1 MCAPVPNGHPTP
13 RKSSHRGSLGQ
24 VDTHT
29 GFFLL
34 LPSQRELSGWCSPT
48 PTPPPLIQ
56 NEKAEFRGA
65 LCPCLLG
72 SWAAMCPLELERLC
86 ASFKVVGDR
95 KETGGHVGPSWR
107 PPMQAGFYCV
117 AFIFTS
123 TSLGGGGPDL
133 TPSGHFGEL

>member
-1 MCAPVPNGHPTP
+1 MVLPN
-13 RKSSHRGSLGQ
+13 
-24 VDTHT
+24 
-29 GFFLL
+29 
-34 LPSQRELSGWCSPT
+34 
-48 PTPPPLIQ
+48 PPPLIQ

-72 SWAAMCPLELERLC
+72 SWEAMCPLELERLC

-95 KETGGHVGPSWR
+95 KETRGPVGPSWS

-123 TSLGGGGPDL
+123 TSLGGGGPGL
-133 TPSGHFGEL
+133 TPSGHSGEL